1 MRESGVR
8 GVLVYCSDY
17 KCSHQLWRNPEHNMK
32 IGDWLKKYLDKTL
45 TAEDRTRMVY
55 PPPIAKTLGFEL
67 VEIGNRTATIEM
79 QMDVKVHANPM
90 GAIHG
95 GVLADL
101 ADAAIGTAHFT
112 TLEEGESCTTI
123 DLRIN
128 FFRPVWNEK
137 IRAIAKAVHSGKT
150 ISYYTCDVL
159 KSDGKLVATVT
170 SSIMT
175 LRGDQSK
182 GR

>member
-1 MRESGVR
+1 
-8 GVLVYCSDY
+8 
-17 KCSHQLWRNPEHNMK
+17 MK

-45 TAEDRTRMVY
+45 TTEDRTRMVY
-55 PPPIAKTLGFEL
+55 PPPIAKTLGFDL
-67 VEIGNRTATIEM
+67 VEIGDRTATIEM
-79 QMDVKVHANPM
+79 QTDAKVHANPM
-90 GAIHG
+90 GVVHG
-95 GVLADL
+95 GVLGDL
-101 ADAAIGTAHFT
+101 ADAAIGTAHCT
-112 TLEEGESCTTI
+112 TLEEGESYASV

-137 IRAIAKAVHSGKT
+137 IRAIAKAVHNGRT

-159 KSDGKLVATVT
+159 NSDGRLVATVT
-170 SSIMT
+170 SSVMT

>member
-1 MRESGVR
+1 
-8 GVLVYCSDY
+8 
-17 KCSHQLWRNPEHNMK
+17 MK
-32 IGDWLKKYLDKTL
+32 IGDWLKKYVDKTL

-55 PPPIAKTLGFEL
+55 PPPVAKTLGFDL
-67 VEIGNRTATIEM
+67 VEIGDRTATIEM
-79 QMDVKVHANPM
+79 QTDVKVHANPM
-90 GAIHG
+90 GAVHG

-101 ADAAIGTAHFT
+101 ADAAIGTAHCT
-112 TLEEGESCTTI
+112 TLEEGESFTSI

-128 FFRPVWNEK
+128 FFRPLWNEK
-137 IRAIAKAVHSGKT
+137 IRAIAKAVHSGRIIT
-150 ISYYTCDVL
+150 YYTCDVL

-170 SSIMT
+170 SSVMT

>member
-1 MRESGVR
+1 
-8 GVLVYCSDY
+8 
-17 KCSHQLWRNPEHNMK
+17 MK

-45 TAEDRTRMVY
+45 TTEDRTIMVY
-55 PPPIAKTLGFEL
+55 PPPMAKTLGFDL
-67 VEIGNRTATIEM
+67 VEIGDRTATIEM
-79 QMDVKVHANPM
+79 QTDVNVHANPM
-90 GAIHG
+90 GAVHG
-95 GVLADL
+95 GLLADL
-101 ADAAIGTAHFT
+101 ADAAIGLAHLT
-112 TLEEGESCTTI
+112 TLEEGESVTSI

-128 FFRPVWNEK
+128 FFRPVWDEK
-137 IRAIAKAVHSGKT
+137 IRVTAKAVHSGKT

-170 SSIMT
+170 SSVMT